1 MVLGEKRSE
10 NVLPEEEDIDDAAL
24 DQRIME
30 EIKKEELDVDPNN
43 IIIGKR
49 RRRNQ
54 EEDFVDLDEVELG
67 GAQMPEGIENFVAET
82 KYMST
87 KQL

>member
-49 RRRNQ
+49 RRRN
-54 EEDFVDLDEVELG
+54 
-67 GAQMPEGIENFVAET
+67 
-82 KYMST
+82 
-87 KQL
+87 